1 MNMYTIYIFC
11 NDTISKSTFCI
22 KDIFGTLA
30 PLNICNICSH
40 MKLLPVFFV
49 TELDMFLKS
58 FD

>member
-40 MKLLPVFFV
+40 MKFLPVFLSLSLICF
-49 TELDMFLKS
+49 
-58 FD
+58 